1 MAELPKSS
9 HLASAPSVS
18 STCPLSP
25 SSRANR
31 PREDEPVAKRAKESA
46 ASSSTAPATADGEV
60 AKRAKESASSSSSAP
75 AAAPRGLSP
84 LSQVDTSW
92 QLQLHVGCQ
101 QAMDLKMEQPIN
113 YGVLDGVEGEPYCSR
128 DLIVSGNSSAFDLVK
143 SLLCAFGINS
153 PEYNH
158 ANGQGK
164 LGATTV
170 WVKDVLAS
178 SANPD
183 NIFSAVG
190 PIAGLSAKAATAT
203 ASDEGDFGD
212 CCKVTASDLKKVK
225 LAQLLDKPWYDTPV
239 RSSTAGSRSRLML
252 AINVPERVGHVSQL
266 GGAVETFKR
275 TVYAFNVTCFAIGSK
290 DAMASSAQRLLPRC
304 VGATG
309 QAYSGSKIDWQE
321 GDDDGGVDCLE
332 LDELNIKFVNGR
344 KFSCSH
350 RRRSAVASDDSD
362 DSDDDDD
369 HDDPYTIVDW
379 LRQPLYTIEDASD
392 GESGQPHHSGEGRGC
407 AERPSRW

>member
-1 MAELPKSS
+1 MAGAAKPSD
-9 HLASAPSVS
+9 LASAPSVS

-31 PREDEPVAKRAKESA
+31 PREDEPVAKRAKEA
-46 ASSSTAPATADGEV
+46 ATSSSSAPAAAADGEV
-60 AKRAKESASSSSSAP
+60 AKRAKSASSSSSAP

-92 QLQLHVGCQ
+92 QLQLRVGCQ

-178 SANPD
+178 SASPD
-183 NIFSAVG
+183 NTFSAVG
-190 PIAGLSAKAATAT
+190 PIAGLSAKPATT
-203 ASDEGDFGD
+203 SDESDFGD
-212 CCKVTASDLKKVK
+212 FCKVTGSDLKKVK

-239 RSSTAGSRSRLML
+239 RSSTAGLRSCLVL
-252 AINVPERVGHVSQL
+252 GIDVPERVGYVSQVS
-266 GGAVETFKR
+266 GCAVKTFKR
-275 TVYAFNVTCFAIGSK
+275 TVYAFNVTCFAIGNK

-304 VGATG
+304 VGASG
-309 QAYSGSKIDWQE
+309 QAHSGSKIDWE
-321 GDDDGGVDCLE
+321 HGDDVDDGLDCLE
-332 LDELNIKFVNGR
+332 MDALNSMFVNLRECSNGR
-344 KFSCSH
+344 
-350 RRRSAVASDDSD
+350 
-362 DSDDDDD
+362 
-369 HDDPYTIVDW
+369 IVDW
-379 LRQPLYTIEDASD
+379 LRRPLYIIEDATD
-392 GESGQPHHSGEGRGC
+392 GESGQPHYSGEGRGR
-407 AERPSRW
+407 AERLSRW